1 MSPEHAPRTVP
12 AGTAPAGTTP
22 HPALASARSIA
33 QRIAYHHAAPGD
45 TPEERYLAATGRW
58 PNDD

>member
-1 MSPEHAPRTVP
+1 MSPEQSKRSVP
-12 AGTAPAGTTP
+12 SGTAPAGTHLHALTTP
-22 HPALASARSIA
+22 SSIA

-45 TPEERYLAATGRW
+45 TPEERYHAATGRW